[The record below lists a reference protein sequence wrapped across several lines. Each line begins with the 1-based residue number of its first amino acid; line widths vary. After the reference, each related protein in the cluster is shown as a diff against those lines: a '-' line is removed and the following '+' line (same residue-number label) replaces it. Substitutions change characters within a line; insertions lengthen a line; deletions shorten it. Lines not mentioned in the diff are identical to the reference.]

1 MNQEKHV
8 AGRVEGKVAL
18 ITGAAR
24 GQGRSHAV
32 RLAEEGADIIAID
45 SCVTPKWC
53 NYPLADDKDLQTTVE
68 LVEATGRRIVAVKA
82 DVTDKRELT
91 AAVDESVAQLGRL
104 DVVVANAG
112 VGVLG
117 HDEPSTVYTEV
128 ASVNI
133 SGVLNTIHAALGHLR
148 EGASVIAIG
157 SFAGMRPQGVS
168 SGPGG
173 SGYSFSKRSV
183 SQLVHSL
190 AVELGPRFIRVNAV
204 HPSNCDTNLLQN
216 ESMYKVFRPDL
227 DKPTREDA
235 LDAFASMQ
243 LMPVPWVE
251 PQDVSHM
258 VLFLASEESRYVTG
272 MQMRVDAGALI
283 KAGVSGL

>member
-1 MNQEKHV
+1 M

-45 SCVTPKWC
+45 SCVTPEWS
-53 NYPLADDKDLQTTVE
+53 NYPMADDVDLQTTVK

-91 AAVDESVAQLGRL
+91 AAVDEAVAQLGRL

-133 SGVLNTIHAALGHLR
+133 SGVLNTIHAALSHLR

-168 SGPGG
+168 AGPGG
-173 SGYSFSKRSV
+173 SGYSFSKRGV

-190 AVELGPRFIRVNAV
+190 AMELGPRFIRVNAV
-204 HPSNCDTNLLQN
+204 HPTNCDTHLLQN

-235 LDAFASMQ
+235 IDAFASLQ

-251 PQDVSHM
+251 AQDVSHM